1 MSLKLII
8 TFIVNRINQSF
19 NWHLQMKLIISFSIF
34 LILFACSE
42 QTHKPIDIVNSAV
55 DSIVNMDYDK
65 LLELYDIS
73 SQNIIESRIRKLN
86 KKNRITNSE
95 NYKSIKIIGK
105 EIINKNPIKIKFT
118 LEHPSEEKSFFYTI
132 KVGDNWF
139 LTL

>member
-1 MSLKLII
+1 
-8 TFIVNRINQSF
+8 
-19 NWHLQMKLIISFSIF
+19 MKLIIYFSIS
-34 LILFACSE
+34 LLFFDCSK
-42 QTHKPIDIVNSAV
+42 QTREPIDIVYKAI

-73 SQNIIESRIRKLN
+73 SQNIIKSRIKTLN

-105 EIINKNPIKIKFT
+105 EMINKNPTKIKFT
-118 LEHPSEEKSFFYTI
+118 LEHASKEQSFFYTI

>member
-1 MSLKLII
+1 M
-8 TFIVNRINQSF
+8 N
-19 NWHLQMKLIISFSIF
+19 LIISFSIF
-34 LILFACSE
+34 LIFFACSE
-42 QTHKPIDIVNSAV
+42 QTNKPIDIVNKAV

-73 SQNIIESRIRKLN
+73 SQNIIKSRIKTLN

-105 EIINKNPIKIKFT
+105 EMINKNPTKIKFT
-118 LEHPSEEKSFFYTI
+118 LEHASKEQSFFYTI

>member
-1 MSLKLII
+1 
-8 TFIVNRINQSF
+8 
-19 NWHLQMKLIISFSIF
+19 MKLIISFSIF
-34 LILFACSE
+34 LIFFACSD
-42 QTHKPIDIVNSAV
+42 QTHKPIDIVNKAV
-55 DSIVNMDYDK
+55 ESIVNMDYDK

-73 SQNIIESRIRKLN
+73 SQNIIKSRIKTLN

-105 EIINKNPIKIKFT
+105 EMINKNPTKIKFT
-118 LEHPSEEKSFFYTI
+118 LEHASKEQSFFYTI